1 MPEAVV
7 PPSTSDDSD
16 DVAIALE
23 TARVQEERGDDP
35 EAARWLQKAAVAARK
50 DGRPERAGELSR
62 AAARLTRESAPP
74 DSKFEKHPDQE
85 QVLSEP
91 EGEFSDQTIVDSVA
105 KLKQADETPSRQ
117 VLSGATPVAP
127 GATTAP
133 PLPAQ
138 AAYRVGV
145 RRSLAGRIEARPL
158 SPTDALAT
166 GEEEAYLLLT
176 RTGAKLP

>member
-1 MPEAVV
+1 M
-7 PPSTSDDSD
+7 
-16 DVAIALE
+16 
-23 TARVQEERGDDP
+23 
-35 EAARWLQKAAVAARK
+35 
-50 DGRPERAGELSR
+50 
-62 AAARLTRESAPP
+62 
-74 DSKFEKHPDQE
+74 
-85 QVLSEP
+85 
-91 EGEFSDQTIVDSVA
+91 A

-138 AAYRVGV
+138 SAYRVGV